1 MAIVATVALIIII
14 IYVISVS
21 KKSDTNPNAPKEPE
35 IKQVPV
41 KEGERSL
48 ISLEEE
54 QAGRLLDKELKNIY
68 DNYSHFE
75 KWERSGFI
83 LVPAQRVRVFFTNG
97 LYEDTDVYFTINKHG
112 VPLDVLVGSK
122 KQDCKKEEIS
132 PEAEAWYSSNLSE
145 IKKKEETARENGRI
159 SFIYSDN
166 LVGQDVD
173 MIIKYINECTECE
186 CEECNEGIRF
196 MITYD
201 K

>member
-1 MAIVATVALIIII
+1 MAVVATVALIIIL

-54 QAGRLLDKELKNIY
+54 MAGRLLDKELKNIY
-68 DNYSHFE
+68 DNYSHYE
-75 KWERSGFI
+75 KWDRSGYI

-97 LYEDTDVYFTINKHG
+97 FYEDTDVYFTINKNG
-112 VPLDVLVGSK
+112 VPLDVKVGSK

-132 PEAEAWYSSNLSE
+132 HEAEAWYSSNLSE
-145 IKKKEETARENGRI
+145 IKKQEKSARDYGFLAFVYR
-159 SFIYSDN
+159 DN
-166 LVGQDVD
+166 LVGQDLD
-173 MIIKYINECTECE
+173 LIIKYINECTECE